1 MNFYTDFK
9 LKEIDEDVDKSLIV
23 DFLEKREIDN
33 RFNLQ
38 FNEKYRF
45 LIFLRETSKKA
56 LQNALRAQR
65 FQPFFTVNKK
75 RYKMSSYKKI
85 KESKYYECS

>member
-1 MNFYTDFK
+1 MRFNPETFGYMNFYTDFK

-45 LIFLRETSKKA
+45 LIFLRETSKKSPSK
-56 LQNALRAQR
+56 R
-65 FQPFFTVNKK
+65 FARSAVSTILYRK
-75 RYKMSSYKKI
+75 
-85 KESKYYECS
+85 